1 MYVSIFFE
9 LLYPAKLH
17 PELSKISLEYYHWC
31 ILELSKE
38 CKIFL
43 HQNYISH
50 VWHHVRRPFTISSQK
65 LNLIY
70 TYVLMYYIHQKQ
82 TSLFK
87 IHSTSLNMNNY
98 VCN

>member
-1 MYVSIFFE
+1 MSIFFE

-17 PELSKISLEYYHWC
+17 PELSKISNYHWC

-65 LNLIY
+65 LDLVY
-70 TYVLMYYIHQKQ
+70 TCILMYCIHQKQ
-82 TSLFK
+82 ISLFK

>member
-1 MYVSIFFE
+1 MSIFFE
-9 LLYPAKLH
+9 LLYPGKLH

-65 LNLIY
+65 LDLIL
-70 TYVLMYYIHQKQ
+70 LMYYIHQKQ
-82 TSLFK
+82 ISLFK